1 MRGHAAPAAL
11 AESLGTDDGELGMDL
26 PDGARL
32 ARCLRCDVWV
42 EQPVPAGNQA
52 RWSSLPPLANLPK
65 PRRGKPLHDAILLRV
80 IALERAAHSV
90 AFTILAVALALIETN
105 LGVVH
110 DFARRLVEGFA
121 SPVRQSGPGASKSWL
136 DREMAKVLHLEQGTV
151 KLLLA
156 TAVIYAVVEGVEA
169 VGLWRERRWAEYLT
183 AVATAGFLPLEIHEL
198 FARVTAL
205 RVGALVTN
213 VAVLA
218 WLIWN
223 KHLFG
228 VRGGAETLG
237 TTIDWDEVVAH
248 PVPAP
253 VSQ

>member
-1 MRGHAAPAAL
+1 VHA
-11 AESLGTDDGELGMDL
+11 
-26 PDGARL
+26 
-32 ARCLRCDVWV
+32 
-42 EQPVPAGNQA
+42 
-52 RWSSLPPLANLPK
+52 
-65 PRRGKPLHDAILLRV
+65 
-80 IALERAAHSV
+80 V
-90 AFTILAVALALIETN
+90 AFTILAVALALVETN

-110 DFARRLVEGFA
+110 DFARRVVGGFA
-121 SPVRQSGPGASKSWL
+121 SPVRQTGPGASKSWL
-136 DREMAKVLHLEQGTV
+136 DREMAKLWNLQQGTV

-156 TAVIYAVVEGVEA
+156 TAVVYAVIEGVEA

-198 FARVTAL
+198 VARVTAL
-205 RVGALVTN
+205 RVGALVAN

-237 TTIDWDEVVAH
+237 TTIDWDDVVAH

-253 VSQ
+253 VGQ